1 MVMVDVIP
9 TSLKHTGDV
18 QKVFQEIFRVLLEQ
32 TRNPYLTWNSEVSV
46 PEELLFKN
54 LKDL

>member
-1 MVMVDVIP
+1 
-9 TSLKHTGDV
+9 V